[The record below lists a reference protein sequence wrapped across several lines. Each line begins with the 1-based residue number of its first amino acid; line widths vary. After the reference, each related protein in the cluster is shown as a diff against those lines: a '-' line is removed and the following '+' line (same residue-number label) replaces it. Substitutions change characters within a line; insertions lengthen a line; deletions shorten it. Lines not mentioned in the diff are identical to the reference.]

1 MKTNLPNNKIPKISD
16 KDLKML
22 FDYAE
27 KISVIGERYGMPT
40 ILSIYKK
47 AYNQIK
53 KNEKI

>member
-1 MKTNLPNNKIPKISD
+1 MKINLPNSKIPKISD

-27 KISVIGERYGMPT
+27 KISAIGERYGMPT